1 MITKWRLRLLQIS
14 QKMWFRSSLLALL
27 GVLSALLAVTLEPFL
42 PEHLPTQLGA
52 TAVEQILNILA
63 SSMLAVTTFSLSIM
77 VASLSAAT
85 SNVTPRA
92 TKLLMQDS
100 TTQNVLAVFL
110 GTFLFSLVGI
120 VALKTGYYTD
130 RGRFVLFIV
139 SIGVIGLVVF
149 TMLRWIDHLTRLG
162 RVSETTARVERATAD
177 AIKVRL
183 KTPYLGGRPLGTQ
196 QVEAMRQGQPIFSAK
211 TGYVAYVDMGSIQ
224 GAAERLG
231 VEICLCATPGSFVY
245 ATRPL
250 AVVLLGASNP
260 QGAAQPDTE
269 KEDALRRVQAAFDIE
284 EERSFSQDPRFG
296 ISVLAEIASRAL
308 SPAVNDPGTA
318 IDVLGRGV
326 RLLAPWVKPFRER
339 DADDIAC
346 QQVYVPEL
354 QDLDLFDDFFIPIA
368 RDGAANVEV
377 QIRLQKALLALAELG
392 DAESR
397 SAALHHS
404 REALER
410 AESALQIE
418 ADKKRLREIVGLVEA
433 RAISKSE

>member
-1 MITKWRLRLLQIS
+1 
-14 QKMWFRSSLLALL
+14 
-27 GVLSALLAVTLEPFL
+27 
-42 PEHLPTQLGA
+42 
-52 TAVEQILNILA
+52 
-63 SSMLAVTTFSLSIM
+63 
-77 VASLSAAT
+77 
-85 SNVTPRA
+85 
-92 TKLLMQDS
+92 
-100 TTQNVLAVFL
+100 VLAIFL

-120 VALKTGYYTD
+120 IALNTGYYTD

-162 RVSETTARVERATAD
+162 RVGETTARVERATAD
-177 AIKVRL
+177 AINIRL
-183 KTPYLGGRPLGTQ
+183 KTPHLGGKPLGTQ
-196 QVEAMRQGQPIFSAK
+196 QIEAMKQGQPIYSTK
-211 TGYVAYVDMGSIQ
+211 TGYVAYVDIGAIQ
-224 GAAERLG
+224 GAAEILG
-231 VEICLCATPGSFVY
+231 VEICLCALPGSFVY

-260 QGAAQPDTE
+260 QGVAQPDTE
-269 KEDALRRVQAAFDIE
+269 KEATLRRVQAAFDIE
-284 EERSFSQDPRFG
+284 AERSFAQDPRFG

-346 QQVYVPEL
+346 QKVYVPKL
-354 QDLDLFDDFFIPIA
+354 PDRDLFDDFFTPIA

-377 QIRLQKALLALAELG
+377 QVRLQKALLALAEIG
-392 DAESR
+392 DAESK

-404 REALER
+404 LEALER
-410 AESALQIE
+410 AERALQIE
-418 ADKKRLREIVGLVEA
+418 ADKKRLREIVELVEA
-433 RAISKSE
+433 RAVGDSIKE